1 MRPRLVAYSCL
12 FLVSASP
19 AFTDSSRQLLDQ
31 SSATDVSFA
40 ETPVEKKLALTPI
53 EVSATA
59 QQEQIHSSSAGSKAA
74 VDPAIGG
81 LHHTLPSSEKLNS
94 AHNKGHHQG
103 AIGNFLISSLGAPKN
118 DVHPYG
124 THIARHDG
132 IASPT
137 EPASLRHH
145 NHKAGGGF
153 RDKAGMALS
162 TSPVQNIRKA
172 AVISTACPATKPP
185 PVKGGAEM
193 EVPCGCEF
201 DPGAPE
207 AYTPATGSHAST
219 SRILIFNAGGMA
231 LGNALLGYLTTYHDA
246 LRSGR
251 ALVLARSGLI
261 SGALSIAFDLGL
273 PWVKKRDL
281 EDRPQAQIFFD
292 YAQTPCPACVSYLQN
307 GFRSPRVAGTRV
319 AHSRPR
325 NFHFDRSDRYAE
337 CYYRSLGQCPKPGK
351 SVNTAK
357 QEENPVAYCGESL
370 ALRRLIKRPSDEL
383 RRLSPLYEAHWN
395 GSPERLAALMSKDT
409 AARDGPIWAVAIHA
423 RVQFNFV
430 EQGIDERSEEAV
442 AAVQAWLGNSATKV
456 KLAALVKEV
465 VGAISKQRSFA
476 GHRRRRLMVQ
486 QKHSSQVHATLGTRN
501 VTLREMR
508 HKFPSSVSD
517 SAEKWVL
524 GQKGQS
530 RRRLNTK
537 ANERVETASRH
548 QPSQA
553 VYVASETALVRR
565 HVADLLRAQGVMAD
579 YVALSGTAH
588 PVDKQTGNGRF
599 VQYEAV
605 APIKGLNTSQSLS
618 NSVGAG
624 SESSPKADD
633 ERKADALF
641 PYLEWW
647 ALAHSKTIVVRRG
660 EGLTNAPSTYS
671 GTAHMYGGWSA
682 THLRGRVPQFDD
694 TAGIDEHLNADHAR
708 IATSFN
714 NFHNGYNLSSKLV
727 YSI

>member
-1 MRPRLVAYSCL
+1 MERRLIVYLWL
-12 FLVSASP
+12 FFTSVSP
-19 AFTDSSRQLLDQ
+19 AFTDSSRRVLDL
-31 SSATDVSFA
+31 SSATDASIA
-40 ETPVEKKLALTPI
+40 KTPTQEDVDFKPVVEAS
-53 EVSATA
+53 VAA
-59 QQEQIHSSSAGSKAA
+59 RADQIHSSSAEILDDVNTANADSR
-74 VDPAIGG
+74 
-81 LHHTLPSSEKLNS
+81 HTLPSTENMNP

-103 AIGNFLISSLGAPKN
+103 AIGNFLSSSLDAPKN
-118 DVHPYG
+118 DAHPYG
-124 THIARHDG
+124 THVARHDG
-132 IASPT
+132 SASPT
-137 EPASLRHH
+137 DPASLRHH
-145 NHKAGGGF
+145 KHKTAGANYNN
-153 RDKAGMALS
+153 AGIALS
-162 TSPVQNIRKA
+162 TSSPQNVTKTA
-172 AVISTACPATKPP
+172 ASSSTCPPTKPP
-185 PVKGGAEM
+185 LFTGGAEL

-219 SRILIFNAGGMA
+219 PRILVFNAGGMA

-251 ALVLARSGLI
+251 AIVLARSGLI

-292 YAQTPCPACVSYLQN
+292 YAQTPCPACVSYLQS

-337 CYYRSLGQCPKPGK
+337 CYYRSLGQCPKPEK
-351 SVNTAK
+351 AVNTAK

-395 GSPERLAALMSKDT
+395 GSPDRLAALMSKDM
-409 AARDGPIWAVAIHA
+409 AARGGPIWAVAIHV
-423 RVQFNFV
+423 RVQFKFV
-430 EQGIDERSEEAV
+430 EDGVDERSEEAV
-442 AAVQAWLGNSATKV
+442 AAVQSWLGKSATKA
-456 KLAALVKEV
+456 KLTALVKEV
-465 VGAISKQRSFA
+465 VGAISKQRSFT
-476 GHRRRRLMVQ
+476 GHRRRQLQLR
-486 QKHSSQVHATLGTRN
+486 QKHSLQRNTTSSTRDITSREDSNGFPSTLSART
-501 VTLREMR
+501 EMR
-508 HKFPSSVSD
+508 VPSH
-517 SAEKWVL
+517 EL
-524 GQKGQS
+524 QS
-530 RRRLNTK
+530 RRLDTK
-537 ANERVETASRH
+537 VNEKTEHASQH
-548 QPSQA
+548 QSSQA

-588 PVDKQTGNGRF
+588 PVDKQTGKGRF

-605 APIKGLNTSQSLS
+605 APATRSNTNHSSS
-618 NSVGAG
+618 DGFRAGA
-624 SESSPKADD
+624 EISPSADD

-660 EGLTNAPSTYS
+660 EGLSKAPSTYS
-671 GTAHMYGGWSA
+671 GTAHLYGGWSSA
-682 THLRGRVPQFDD
+682 HSHGRVPQFDD
-694 TAGIDEHLNADHAR
+694 WP
-708 IATSFN
+708 
-714 NFHNGYNLSSKLV
+714 NGAEKHGGVN
-727 YSI
+727 